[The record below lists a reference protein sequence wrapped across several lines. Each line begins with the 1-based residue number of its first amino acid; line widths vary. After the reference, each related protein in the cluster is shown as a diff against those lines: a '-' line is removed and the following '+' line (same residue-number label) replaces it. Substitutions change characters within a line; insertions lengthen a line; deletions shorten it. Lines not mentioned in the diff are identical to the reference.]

1 MTAELPTGRVSYAER
16 KVAFYEGEAESWLKH
31 YREEQACLDHEALL
45 RDVNL
50 LAKDV
55 MSLDFEIHALYSD
68 GVPFD
73 EELDGRLV
81 NLFERWH
88 KLAVN
93 FEVVSK
99 GFETTHYAVDG
110 IKELRHHISE
120 FQAILNPGDEL
131 GSFADFAQLAIRE
144 DAEGKTVNGLMD

>member
-1 MTAELPTGRVSYAER
+1 MIAELPTGRVSYAER

-31 YREEQACLDHEALL
+31 HRESQVCLDHEALL
-45 RDVNL
+45 RDMNL

-55 MSLDFEIHALYSD
+55 LNLDFEIHALYSD
-68 GVPFD
+68 GVPFN

-81 NLFERWH
+81 NLFERWY

-93 FEVVSK
+93 FEEVSR

-120 FQAILNPGDEL
+120 FQALLNPGDEL
-131 GSFADFAQLAIRE
+131 GSFADFAQRAIRE
-144 DAEGKTVNGLMD
+144 DAEGKNVNGLMD

>member
-31 YREEQACLDHEALL
+31 HREAQVCLDHEALL
-45 RDVNL
+45 RDMNL

-68 GVPFD
+68 GVPFN
-73 EELDGRLV
+73 EELDARLV

-93 FEVVSK
+93 FEEVSR

-131 GSFADFAQLAIRE
+131 GSFADFAQRALRE